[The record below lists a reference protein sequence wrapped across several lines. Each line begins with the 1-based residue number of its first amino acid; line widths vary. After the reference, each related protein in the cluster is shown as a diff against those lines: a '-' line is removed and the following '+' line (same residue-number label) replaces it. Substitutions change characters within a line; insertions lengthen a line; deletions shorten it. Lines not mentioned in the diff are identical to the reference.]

1 MFDASRAWHVKVA
14 PTPKDVVHRDGKG
27 QLYRF
32 RAPAGDGREETVA
45 RTHAPVLLVPSMI
58 NRWYVLDL
66 VEGASVAAA
75 LTNGTPW
82 ETYCFDWG
90 EPEDEDR
97 HLGWDDVI
105 ARLERVVRRLMRM
118 TGAPRVTLV
127 GYSMGAILSGIVT
140 ARAPER
146 IASLVNVVG
155 PFDFAHA
162 GRLGAWTD
170 PRWFDVA
177 AITSAGNVSAWQMH
191 AGFATL
197 MPTRIVGRWLEILD
211 RKGAARDEMLALD
224 RWVNDATAF
233 PAAAYATY
241 VKELYQ
247 ENRLVRGEHWVRG
260 ERVDLSRITCPT
272 LVVAA
277 DRDAICP
284 PKAATALLD
293 ATRATVKDVITVSGG
308 HVGGVAGMRATKELY
323 PQLRGWLE
331 SHTRLS
337 SVSV

>member
-1 MFDASRAWHVKVA
+1 MFDVRVA

-27 QLYRF
+27 RLYRF
-32 RAPAGDGREETVA
+32 RPAEGGHEETAA

-58 NRWYVLDL
+58 NRWYLLDL

-97 HLGWDDVI
+97 HLGWDDVV
-105 ARLERVVRRLMRM
+105 ARLDRVVRRLTRM

-140 ARAPER
+140 ALAPER
-146 IASLVNVVG
+146 VASFVNVVG

-191 AGFATL
+191 AGFTAL
-197 MPTRIVGRWLEILD
+197 MPTRVMGRWLEMLEP
-211 RKGAARDEMLALD
+211 KGEGVHERAHRARRQEILALD

-260 ERVDLSRITCPT
+260 ERVDLARITCPT

-277 DRDAICP
+277 DRDVICP

-308 HVGGVAGMRATKELY
+308 HVGGVASARATKELY
-323 PQLRGWLE
+323 PQVRAWLDAH
-331 SHTRLS
+331 SRLT
-337 SVSV
+337 V